1 MASFRDYEAVQTATV
16 PLFHGESLQVRPV
29 SSPEFLVAALPLYR
43 EKAAKDKLTDEEE
56 TKFNIAITFAL
67 VDSWTFDDDLTLEN
81 FTEML
86 QSPAYSSIAGQI
98 CKKIDA
104 AASDIDSIV
113 KKKSPDLSSGSG
125 ETGSLTEQLTEAKP
139 VAKRSKRST
148 SKQDANQKA

>member
-29 SSPEFLVAALPLYR
+29 SSPEFLIAAMPFHR
-43 EKAAKDKLTDEEE
+43 EKVAKGELTAEEE
-56 TKFNIAITFAL
+56 TRYNIALTFSL

-86 QSPAYSSIAGQI
+86 QSPARASIAGQI

-113 KKKSPDLSSGSG
+113 KKKSPGLSSGSG
-125 ETGSLTEQLTEAKP
+125 ETGSLTEQLTEAKHA
-139 VAKRSKRST
+139 AKRSKRST